1 MTKTPAQTARER
13 GWIPGT
19 LLVSGTVT
27 LRITA
32 IGEER
37 VLGRLVR
44 DFPPGDSAEAFWDVS
59 TTDWRVQYP
68 LDPKPFILFLP
79 SGGFSREYD
88 PAYSGHH
95 VLWAA
100 WKWEPR
106 PGCEQNPDRYDE
118 ETQRNYVL
126 VREGRAAASREIQ
139 VSPRTTDA

>member
-1 MTKTPAQTARER
+1 MTKTPAQIARER
-13 GWIPGT
+13 GWTVGT
-19 LLVSGTVT
+19 RLVSGTTT

-44 DFPPGDSAEAFWDVS
+44 ASPPGDSAEAFWDLS
-59 TTDWRVQYP
+59 TPDWRVEYP

-79 SGGFSREYD
+79 SGGFSRESD

-106 PGCEQNPDRYDE
+106 PGCEQNPERYDQ
-118 ETQRNYVL
+118 ETQRNYQRVA
-126 VREGRAAASREIQ
+126 EGRKAASERLD
-139 VSPRTTDA
+139 R